1 MNAMNLDA
9 RLVSLV
15 LAFVALAF
23 TQWLFFPVYI
33 LVLAPNGPILALLRL

>member
-1 MNAMNLDA
+1 MSLTK
-9 RLVSLV
+9 RLSFLS

-33 LVLAPNGPILALLRL
+33 LVLAQSGPLLLVLRL